1 MQKSGVLILIALLAV
16 APFRVAEP
24 ANTDD
29 GFNHIQ
35 TLRNVE
41 HHTVHS
47 DVVERDY
54 YVSVRLPNDY
64 AESKVSYPTIY
75 VLDGGALFPLF
86 AGYLNYL
93 NFAEEVPPVIL
104 VGISYGADNFADG
117 NYRGTDYTA
126 PSAEREHYGGAADF
140 LIFLKEKVTPLIEKN
155 YRSDAD
161 RRVLF
166 GHSLG
171 GQFVLF
177 AAQTDPDSF
186 WGYIASNPALHRNL
200 DFFLTTVPSQQSQS
214 KLFVASA
221 VLDDSR
227 FREPALAW
235 MQHWDQQA
243 ELPWTLKTVDLDD
256 HVHMSSPPDAFRQ
269 GMRWLFNNAKQ

>member
-1 MQKSGVLILIALLAV
+1 MLVIVPASHADSG
-16 APFRVAEP
+16 
-24 ANTDD
+24 
-29 GFNHIQ
+29 GFDHIQ

-47 DVVERDY
+47 DVVDRDY

-64 AESKVSYPTIY
+64 DENEASYPTIY

-93 NFAEEVPPVIL
+93 NFAEEVPPIIL

-117 NYRGTDYTA
+117 NFRGTDYTA
-126 PSAEREHYGGAADF
+126 PSPEREHYGGAANF
-140 LIFLKEKVTPLIEKN
+140 LTFLKEDVLPLIEKN
-155 YRSDAD
+155 YRSDSD
-161 RRVLF
+161 RRVVF

-177 AAQTDPDSF
+177 AAQTDPGAF
-186 WGYIASNPALHRNL
+186 WGYVASNPALHRNL
-200 DFFLTTVPSQQSQS
+200 DFFLTTTPTQPSKS

-221 VLDDSR
+221 EFDDAR
-227 FREPALAW
+227 FREPAVAW
-235 MQHWDQQA
+235 MQHWNQQE
-243 ELPWTLKTVDLDD
+243 ELPWSLKTMDLDD

-269 GMRWLFNNAKQ
+269 GMRWLFGSDD